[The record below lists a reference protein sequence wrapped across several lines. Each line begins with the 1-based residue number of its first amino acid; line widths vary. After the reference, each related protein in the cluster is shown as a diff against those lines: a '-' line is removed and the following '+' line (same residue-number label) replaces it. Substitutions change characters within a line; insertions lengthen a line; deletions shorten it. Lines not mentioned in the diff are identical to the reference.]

1 MRASDERGPP
11 QYQQRDAS
19 VARGGPTVPS
29 GGQATITARCLAS
42 RSGFKRS
49 SSLFRNSSCAVP
61 TLSAASVL
69 ASCLGEMISGQLGI
83 GYGDEALRP
92 RRGTRTSVHSVP
104 LTRDPNAQL

>member
-1 MRASDERGPP
+1 
-11 QYQQRDAS
+11 
-19 VARGGPTVPS
+19 
-29 GGQATITARCLAS
+29 
-42 RSGFKRS
+42 
-49 SSLFRNSSCAVP
+49 VP